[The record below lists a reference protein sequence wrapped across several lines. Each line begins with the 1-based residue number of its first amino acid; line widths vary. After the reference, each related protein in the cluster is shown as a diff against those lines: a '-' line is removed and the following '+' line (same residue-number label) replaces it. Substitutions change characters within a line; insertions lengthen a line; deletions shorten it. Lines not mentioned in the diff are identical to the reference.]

1 MLSTLGRVVI
11 YIGKSGKGTD
21 IVKAGAA
28 VVATVAAAF
37 GIGYAVGKKG
47 KKKWNKKI
55 KRLFIANIV

>member
-1 MLSTLGRVVI
+1 MLNELGRVVV

-28 VVATVAAAF
+28 IITAVATAF

-47 KKKWNKKI
+47 KK
-55 KRLFIANIV
+55 